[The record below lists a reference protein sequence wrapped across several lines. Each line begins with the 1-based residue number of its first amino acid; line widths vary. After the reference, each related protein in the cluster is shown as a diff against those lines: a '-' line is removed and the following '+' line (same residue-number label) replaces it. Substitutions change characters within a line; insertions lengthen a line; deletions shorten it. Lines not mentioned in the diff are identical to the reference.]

1 MCQVIFI
8 ATYIFLL
15 ARYETLSPA
24 WLLFRG
30 YFLLGRMLTSYIQAS
45 SSNLPLWAVVPMSAR
60 FPLLYRPVP
69 RGPFKK
75 PRPIPALSEDGE
87 LRNSLRD
94 AVLSLLSMTHIV
106 MFKNWVPYCSSE
118 QEVRPSVSAM
128 VGASVY
134 SILPPLGSSDKR
146 TADDQ
151 IVGSHYLRPQSWIN
165 REGLSL
171 YPITRPPILDTT
183 VATRGQGP
191 TVQRKGKKALG
202 ACFLLGMLG

>member
-8 ATYIFLL
+8 ATYIFFL

-75 PRPIPALSEDGE
+75 PRPIPALSENGE

-94 AVLSLLSMTHIV
+94 AVLSLLSVTHIV

-128 VGASVY
+128 VGASLY
-134 SILPPLGSSDKR
+134 SIFPPLGSSDRR

-151 IVGSHYLRPQSWIN
+151 IVGSRCLRPQSWIN

-171 YPITRPPILDTT
+171 YPITRPLSLIPQWLPEDR
-183 VATRGQGP
+183 VPRY
-191 TVQRKGKKALG
+191 REKGRRP
-202 ACFLLGMLG
+202 